1 MILTTTSPTT
11 AELHRFVNRRFNGI
25 FKRGLKNNFKTQIT
39 NSVLGLEN
47 NFETQITNLINH
59 KFMNYDFNIIFKNI
73 FM

>member
-47 NFETQITNLINH
+47 NFESQITNSVL
-59 KFMNYDFNIIFKNI
+59 DLENI
-73 FM
+73 FVT